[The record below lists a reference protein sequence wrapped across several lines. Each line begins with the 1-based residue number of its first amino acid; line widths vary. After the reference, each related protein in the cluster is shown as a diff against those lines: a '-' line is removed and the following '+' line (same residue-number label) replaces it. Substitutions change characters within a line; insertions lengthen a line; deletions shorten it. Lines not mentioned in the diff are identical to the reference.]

1 MHRFRSRSI
10 FTFLCLCV
18 SFLSRFPLAAQ
29 QRDPF
34 LFDSVRSRGMGGI
47 HAALADDLSAIFSNP
62 AGFVASTT
70 ELSVAEVS
78 LGLYGPLFDLA
89 GAMSETIATGAM
101 PDIASLVGPA
111 GFFAGADLTGPFS
124 VGWVGENLG
133 FGFFNRAET
142 DISMSGSSVRLE
154 ARLDILAAGGYAL
167 RFPLGKRHTLD
178 AGFLFKG
185 FFRYQLAQ
193 TTSAVSVEDL
203 FSLDLAGTAPFD
215 AIVGIGLD
223 AGLRYTLDEALVL
236 GLVCTDIYSP
246 ALDIAYSS
254 FNAFNDG
261 EPSVAQSYMTVQPRL
276 NLGLMYVL
284 PFEFVKR
291 YTSRI
296 ALMAD
301 YKDILDLFAVLPRNP
316 VLNASMGIEIVLLD
330 ALSLR
335 AGIQDALL
343 SLGAGM
349 DLTFMRVDIAMRGI
363 ELGIDPGLNPQ
374 MAVDLA
380 LLFRY

>member
-1 MHRFRSRSI
+1 MVWFRSKHLFSL
-10 FTFLCLCV
+10 LCLCGCFFA
-18 SFLSRFPLAAQ
+18 SFSLAAQ

-34 LFDSVRSRGMGGI
+34 LFDSVRSRAMGGI
-47 HAALADDLSAIFSNP
+47 HAALADDLTAIFSNP
-62 AGFVASTT
+62 AGFVESTT
-70 ELSVAEVS
+70 EFSVAEIS

-89 GAMSETIATGAM
+89 GAVSETIATETM

-111 GFFAGADLTGPFS
+111 GFFAGANLTGPFS

-133 FGFFNRAET
+133 FGFFNRLET
-142 DISMSGSSVRLE
+142 DVSMAGSSVSLE
-154 ARLDILAAGGYAL
+154 TRLDILAAGGYAL
-167 RFPLGKRHTLD
+167 RFPLGERHSLD

-203 FSLDLAGTAPFD
+203 FTLDLAGTAPFD

-223 AGLRYTLDEALVL
+223 AGLRYTLDKALVL

-254 FNAFNDG
+254 FNAFNAGDAPTG
-261 EPSVAQSYMTVQPRL
+261 QTYMTVRPRL
-276 NLGLMYVL
+276 NLGVMYEL

-291 YTSRI
+291 YTSRV

-301 YKDILDLFAVLPRNP
+301 YKDFLDLFSVLPRNP
-316 VLNASMGIEIVLLD
+316 VLNASLGVEVVLLD

-363 ELGIDPGLNPQ
+363 ELGIDPGINPQ